1 MRHILLYESFR
12 DDIDPSTR
20 DLFGLTSTFTIDYPV
35 GISVTYT
42 GPSEDEAEVRRIT
55 DKTGSVAS
63 DIVDALEKIGWKEEG
78 EFRIYDPYYSF
89 RGSFR
94 NWRRANH
101 LVGNLKRSAEYA
113 ALEKMKEDP
122 DAGDEEKQEFY
133 KEHIRDAIADPATV
147 ERFREIGYTIHHPYP
162 YDEEDETY

>member
-1 MRHILLYESFR
+1 MRHILLYESFS
-12 DDIDPSTR
+12 DDMDPSTR
-20 DLFGLTSTFTIDYPV
+20 EIFGLTSTFTIDFPV
-35 GISVTYT
+35 GISVTFT
-42 GPSEDEAEVRRIT
+42 GPSEEEAEARKII
-55 DKTGSVAS
+55 
-63 DIVDALEKIGWKEEG
+63 DIEHAAGDVVDALEKIGWKEEG
-78 EFRIYDPYYSF
+78 EYRIYDPYYSF

-113 ALEKMKEDP
+113 ALEKMKEDS

-133 KEHIRDAIADPATV
+133 KEHIRDAVADPATV

>member
-1 MRHILLYESFR
+1 MRHILLYESFS
-12 DDIDPSTR
+12 DDMDPSTR
-20 DLFGLTSTFTIDYPV
+20 EIFGLTSTFTIDFPV
-35 GISVTYT
+35 GISVTFT
-42 GPSEDEAEVRRIT
+42 GPSEEEAEARKII
-55 DKTGSVAS
+55 
-63 DIVDALEKIGWKEEG
+63 DIEHEAGDVVDALEKIGWKEEG
-78 EFRIYDPYYSF
+78 EYRIYDPYYSF

-122 DAGDEEKQEFY
+122 DAGDEEKQKFY
-133 KEHIRDAIADPATV
+133 KEHIRDTIADPATV